1 MKLRS
6 QILIF
11 GLLGALGAALS
22 GGIGLASTHRL
33 GGDLN
38 SALGSSIAL
47 QASQSADMMHDAI
60 RGDTLQAM
68 LGAQKNDAAR
78 ITEAANDLKE
88 HAATF
93 EESLAKLRAADLSSN
108 SQAALV
114 ALEPMVKAYV
124 DSAQATIDASG
135 KDAAAAELAV
145 VVMQKSFGDVEG
157 QMAKL
162 STLIEE
168 QSTSINGEA
177 QTHVVQAQRLIAAA
191 LAVIVILL
199 LAFAAW
205 LAARMTRPMAH
216 AVAVADHMAQGDLR
230 HPVQPAGNDEMV
242 QLLSSLAKM
251 QSSFIEIVREVKGNA
266 DAVATGSEQ
275 IARGNQDLS
284 QRTEQQ
290 ASALQQTAA
299 TMEELSTTVRTNAD
313 NAAQANRLAL
323 GASEVAGQGGVVVAQ
338 VVDTMQGINQ
348 SSRKIADI
356 VSVIDGIAFQTNI
369 LALNAAVE
377 AARAGEQGR
386 GFAVVASEVRSLAQR
401 SSAAAKEI
409 SGLIGSSVSQV
420 EAGTA
425 LVDHAGRT
433 MQDIVA
439 AIQRV
444 THIVGEISTASAEQS
459 SGVSQ
464 VGEAV
469 SQMDRVTQQNAALVE
484 QSAAASASLK
494 MQAQQLVAAVGVF
507 KTA

>member
-6 QILIF
+6 QILAF
-11 GLLGALGAALS
+11 GLLAALGAALS
-22 GGIGLASTHRL
+22 GGIGLVSTRTL
-33 GGDLN
+33 GGELH
-38 SALGSSIAL
+38 SALGSSTAL

-60 RGDTLQAM
+60 RGDTLLAL
-68 LGAQKNDAAR
+68 LGAQKNDAER
-78 ITEAANDLKE
+78 IAEASKDLKE

-93 EESLAKLRAADLSSN
+93 EESLAKLRAADLSSD
-108 SQAALV
+108 SVAALA
-114 ALEPMVKAYV
+114 ALEPMVKTYV
-124 DSAQATIDASG
+124 GSAQATIEASA
-135 KDAAAAELAV
+135 KDPAAAELAAAT
-145 VVMQKSFGDVEG
+145 MQKSFGDVEG

-168 QSTSINGEA
+168 RSQAINDHA
-177 QTHVVQAQRLIAAA
+177 QTKVVQAQGLIAAS
-191 LAVIVILL
+191 LAVLVIVV
-199 LAFAAW
+199 LAAAAW
-205 LAARMTRPMAH
+205 LASRMTRPMAH
-216 AVAVADHMAQGDLR
+216 AVSVADHMAQGDLR
-230 HPVQPAGNDEMV
+230 NQVQPAGNDEMV
-242 QLLSSLAKM
+242 QLLNSLAKM
-251 QSSFIEIVREVKGNA
+251 QTSFVGIVREVKSNA
-266 DAVATGSEQ
+266 DAVATGSEE

-290 ASALQQTAA
+290 ASALEQTAA
-299 TMEELSTTVRTNAD
+299 TMEELSTTVRHNAD
-313 NAAQANRLAL
+313 NAQQANQLAK

-409 SGLIGSSVSQV
+409 SGLIGSSVTQV
-420 EAGTA
+420 EEGTA
-425 LVDHAGRT
+425 LVDRAGRT

-444 THIVGEISTASAEQS
+444 THIVGEISTASVEQS

-464 VGEAV
+464 VGQAV
-469 SQMDRVTQQNAALVE
+469 TQMDHATQQNAALVE